1 MNIAKGIFEMNLDI
15 MKRIL
20 SLGEFKFG
28 KDTDQFKFYK
38 QETMNAV
45 YEGTKKF
52 FLKGVKED
60 AFEPCSC
67 GASLRHGWDKCEH
80 CGGSGFKDKE

>member
-1 MNIAKGIFEMNLDI
+1 MNVAKSIFEMNLDI

-20 SLGEFKFG
+20 SLGEFKFN
-28 KDTDQFKFYK
+28 KDTDQFKFFK

-52 FLKGVKED
+52 YLKGVKEGT
-60 AFEPCSC
+60 FEPCDC
-67 GASLRHGWDKCEH
+67 GASLRHGWDKCES